1 MATSGKLIP
10 VLLTSLILTAC
21 GGGSTTSDGSSSSTP
36 SVADDVNVPVESNR
50 APTIS
55 GTPSAS
61 VDEGS
66 AYSFTPVAYDAD
78 GDSLSFSI
86 ENLPYWA
93 AFNAGTGRLSG
104 TPDTNAAGTYSNL
117 TIRVSDGE
125 LSATLPAFSIVVNNV
140 DQGTNPPPVLE
151 EMAPNLQSAVISGSN
166 VVLSWS
172 QDGEIPDGGY
182 DVFIDGVDTGTQY
195 RTTSLTATI
204 TGLDLTLAHC
214 FNVES
219 RYTTSSAF
227 YASNQVCTQAL
238 APENQAPVISGVP
251 AGSVVADAAYAFTP
265 SASDP
270 DGDSL
275 SFSVENLPSWASFDS
290 QTGTISGTP
299 LEADVGV
306 YANVS
311 VSVSDGELSASI
323 SAFDIEVQ
331 TSSVATGSL
340 SLRWAAPSTRTDG
353 SALELT
359 EINGYCIYLGDASDN
374 LQMELD
380 LNDGLADSHTFTD
393 LPVGT
398 YFVAVTAYDTEGNY
412 SSFSNTIEVSVSN

>member
-1 MATSGKLIP
+1 MAISGKLIP

-21 GGGSTTSDGSSSSTP
+21 GGGGSSTDSSTS
-36 SVADDVNVPVESNR
+36 SVPDVIDDGNVPVKSNR

-55 GTPSAS
+55 GTPSIL

-66 AYSFTPVAYDAD
+66 DYSFTPVSYDAD
-78 GDSLSFSI
+78 GDTLSFSV

-93 AFNAGTGRLSG
+93 TFNSGTGRVSG
-104 TPDTNAAGTYSNL
+104 TPDSNAAGTYSNL

-125 LSATLPAFSIVVNNV
+125 LSATLPAFNIVVNNV
-140 DQGTNPPPVLE
+140 DQGTNPPPALE
-151 EMAPNLQSAVISGSN
+151 EMAPNLLGAVVSGTN
-166 VVLSWS
+166 VVLTWT
-172 QDGEIPDGGY
+172 QDGQTPDGGY

-195 RTTSLTATI
+195 RTTNLTATVS
-204 TGLDLTLAHC
+204 GLDLSVSHC

-219 RYTTSSAF
+219 RYTSSSSF
-227 YASNQVCTQAL
+227 YASNQVCSQAQT
-238 APENQAPVISGVP
+238 PENQAPVISGSP
-251 AGSVVADAAYAFTP
+251 AVSVVADAAYIFTP

-270 DGDSL
+270 EGDSL
-275 SFSVENLPSWASFDS
+275 SFSVANLPSWASFDTN
-290 QTGTISGTP
+290 TGTISGTP
-299 LEADVGV
+299 LETDVGV

-323 SAFDIEVQ
+323 TPFDIEVQ
-331 TSSVATGSL
+331 TAVAATGSL

-353 SALELT
+353 TVLELH
-359 EINGYCIYLGDASDN
+359 EIDGYCIYLGNSVSN

-380 LNDGLADSHTFTD
+380 INDGGAVAHTFTSM
-393 LPVGT
+393 PVGT
-398 YFVAVTAYDTEGNY
+398 YFVAVTAYDSEGNH